1 MKKII
6 ILSSFLA
13 FSWANAQ
20 TDSTAT
26 ARQIQQTEQTQ
37 QTQQRVQRTM
47 QTTQTTQAATI
58 PVPHEET
65 QPTTIEG
72 VFQQLI
78 DKSGTWQNFKML
90 DRARL
95 ATFQRSMSD
104 SINSVRTKLVTEKQK
119 VQTHETTI
127 KELNDKIT
135 ELESNLNDTQN
146 QKDSV
151 SFFGILVS
159 KGVYNSIMWGIVI
172 ALGGLLALYI
182 YKYTNG
188 NVVTK
193 KSINDLADLQ
203 EEYENYRKAAIEREQ
218 KVRRQLQDEI
228 NKHR

>member
-6 ILSSFLA
+6 ILSSFLV

-72 VFQQLI
+72 VFQQPI

-104 SINSVRTKLVTEKQK
+104 SINSVRSRLATEKQK

-135 ELESNLNDTQN
+135 ELESNLNNTQN
-146 QKDSV
+146 QKDR
-151 SFFGILVS
+151 
-159 KGVYNSIMWGIVI
+159 Y
-172 ALGGLLALYI
+172 
-182 YKYTNG
+182 
-188 NVVTK
+188 
-193 KSINDLADLQ
+193 
-203 EEYENYRKAAIEREQ
+203 Q
-218 KVRRQLQDEI
+218 KVFITLLCGAS
-228 NKHR
+228 